1 MLSWGGFNVLLDM
14 LQVTSKSIFPAN
26 PLTDAKHAAF
36 STNHLADR
44 NKKLNITVT
53 HNNIKTWTTMQEIY

>member
-26 PLTDAKHAAF
+26 LLTDAF

-53 HNNIKTWTTMQEIY
+53 HNNIKTWTTVQEIY